1 MKGLIILLLL
11 LSISAAVSAQV
22 NLFAEHQSMHL
33 TTKKIYSDELYIDG
47 YEPHRNEAGI
57 EYKPNRWS
65 YRLSFIDASNT
76 DNGRP
81 EYNHQGVTVGIKYC
95 IAYCK

>member
-1 MKGLIILLLL
+1 MKWLIGLLLL
-11 LSISAAVSAQV
+11 LASVACAAEVS
-22 NLFAEHQSMHL
+22 LFAEHQSMDL
-33 TTKKIYSDELYIDG
+33 VTKKVYSDELYIDH

-57 EYKPNRWS
+57 EYRQDRLS

-81 EYNHQGVTVGIKYC
+81 EYNHRGVTVGIKYC

>member
-1 MKGLIILLLL
+1 MKWLMVPLLL
-11 LSISAAVSAQV
+11 VSATAIAQV
-22 NLFAEHQSMHL
+22 SLFAEHQSMHL
-33 TTKKIYSDELYIDG
+33 TTKKIYSDELYIDA
-47 YEPHRNEAGI
+47 YEPHRNEMGV

-76 DNGRP
+76 DNGFN